1 MNENNID
8 FSRKI
13 RYGWIC
19 LFIDKC
25 FLGRMNRYDL
35 VAKGLK
41 SFDLFMKKVI
51 AIINL
56 HEDHNAFHEQVK
68 GLKSFDLFMKCIV
81 IFMQVNDSNYFFPN
95 ISIFTTEW

>member
-41 SFDLFMKKVI
+41 SFDLFMK
-51 AIINL
+51 
-56 HEDHNAFHEQVK
+56 
-68 GLKSFDLFMKCIV
+68 CIV

-95 ISIFTTEW
+95 ISIFTTERSEERRVGKECRSRLASAHEDEKVRRYERS